1 MAVALILGSTGLTGK
16 YVLQKTLADDFF
28 TEVIVLVRRPLELT
42 HPKLKVMLTD
52 FSSIPP
58 LRADVVFSCLGTT
71 KKKTPDTK
79 MYRFIEV
86 GIPVEVAKN
95 TIGLQQFHY
104 ISAIGVGPNAINSY
118 TRNKWEA
125 ETQISALGIPSVY
138 HYRPSLIFGDR
149 DEKRLAEDISNVVFR
164 WIEPLFAGGLRKYK
178 RIRAETIAKAMI
190 RNSKAPKP
198 GNHVLE
204 SDQIQELGG

>member
-28 TEVIVLVRRPLELT
+28 TEVIVFVRRPLELT
-42 HPKLKVMLTD
+42 HPKLKVILTD
-52 FSSIPP
+52 FSSIPT
-58 LRADVVFSCLGTT
+58 LQADVVFSCLGTT
-71 KKKTPDTK
+71 KKKTPDAET
-79 MYRFIEV
+79 YRFIEV

-125 ETQISALGIPSVY
+125 ETQLNALGLPSIY

-149 DEKRLAEDISNVVFR
+149 NEKRLAEDLSNAVFS
-164 WIEPLFAGGLRKYK
+164 WIEPLFIGSLRKYK
-178 RIRAETIAKAMI
+178 RIHAETIAEAMI
-190 RNSKAPKP
+190 RTSKAPKL

-204 SDQIQELGG
+204 SDQIQKLGE